1 MPLSRFLQAQSD
13 PDTGYAAALEEI
25 RTTGKRG
32 HWIWYI
38 LPQLAGLGS
47 SFDARRFAIAD
58 PAEAAAYLDHPIL
71 GARLIEISEAIAG
84 RVRTGTRLADLMN
97 AKIDVL
103 KLVSSLTLFRSVAER
118 VPEAELTET
127 ARGMIRVST
136 EILAAAE
143 AQGFPACAF
152 TLARLKDV

>member
-1 MPLSRFLQAQSD
+1 MPLSHFLHAQSD

-47 SFDARRFAIAD
+47 SFDAQRFAIAD
-58 PAEAAAYLDHPIL
+58 PAEAAAYLDHPVL
-71 GARLIEISEAIAG
+71 GPRLVEISEAIAE
-84 RVRTGTRLADLMN
+84 RVRTQTAGREMRLVDLMN

-103 KLVSSLTLFRSVAER
+103 KLVSSLTL
-118 VPEAELTET
+118 
-127 ARGMIRVST
+127 
-136 EILAAAE
+136 
-143 AQGFPACAF
+143 
-152 TLARLKDV
+152 